1 MGLLGKE
8 CLRVV
13 SVGWCHWGLW
23 VKDLAMKISLH
34 DVIVSLC
41 FEGFG
46 DDVIGAC
53 S

>member
-1 MGLLGKE
+1 MGLLGE
-8 CLRVV
+8 RVFESSFCGLV
-13 SVGWCHWGLW
+13 SLGLW

-34 DVIVSLC
+34 DVTVSLC

-46 DDVIGAC
+46 DDVIGPC